1 MPRREPDRETGHRH
15 RTSRRHAVLRAVALL
30 GVAVVW
36 LGLAGVGGPLVGRLA
51 EVAENDNASFLPES
65 AESTRVAELAAG
77 FSDDSAL
84 PYFVLAESTSGDALT
99 DAQVAA
105 LTEWQSGVAMLE
117 VPGAGGQVVGDFVLD
132 ASSGPPSEPV
142 QVSDD
147 GEAALVIVPLD
158 AGRADRELD
167 SGESVVFSVAEAL
180 RTSVTAALEPEGL
193 DASVGGPGGVLAD
206 LVTAFSGID
215 GRLLQVT
222 LVVVF
227 VILLLVYRSPVL
239 PFVALL
245 SAVFALAAAGAVV
258 YPLAKNGVIDLNGQS
273 QGILLILT
281 VGAATDYA
289 LLLIA
294 RYREELHDHRRSRD
308 ALLRAWRTSVP
319 PILASGT
326 TVVLGLLC
334 LLLSDLGST
343 RGLGPVGAL
352 GIVAAMASVLTFLP
366 VLLLAGRRLFWP
378 RIPAVDHE
386 HRSDVVAADGTV
398 QGAGLWARVAG
409 LVARR
414 ARPVWVV
421 TLLVLLGL
429 AAFAPTFEAEGTAQ
443 TEVFRD
449 PVDSIAATEVLN
461 AHFDGGA
468 GSPTVVLA
476 DEADLEQVLD
486 VVGGVEGIG
495 DAVALPDLAG
505 LSGPPADA
513 DGPPPPKVVDGRV
526 EVLVTLSVPADTPE
540 GEAVVTELRSS
551 LDTVGDDVLVGG
563 NTAANLDVREASL
576 RDLQVIVPAVL
587 VVILLVLIAL
597 LRSLVAPVLLVL
609 ANVVSFA
616 ATIGLSAL
624 VFGQVLDLPGSDP
637 AIPLYGFVFLVALGI
652 DYSIFLMTRVRE
664 ESLGRGTRPGVLVG
678 LAVTGGVITSAGV
691 VLASTFGAL
700 GTIPLL
706 FLLQVAFIV
715 SVGVLIDTLVVRSLL
730 VPALAY
736 DLGPRVWWPSRLSRG
751 EVPVDDARG
760 EPARS
765 ATIVG

>member
-1 MPRREPDRETGHRH
+1 MPRREPARRAGHRPPAG
-15 RTSRRHAVLRAVALL
+15 RRSAVLRAVALL
-30 GVAVVW
+30 ALALVW
-36 LGLAGVGGPLVGRLA
+36 VGLAGVGGPLVGRLA

-77 FSDDSAL
+77 FSDDSSL
-84 PYFVLAESTSGDALT
+84 PYFVLAESSTGGALTDVQVDALT
-99 DAQVAA
+99 R
-105 LTEWQSGVAMLE
+105 WQGEVDSLA
-117 VPGAGGQVVGDFVLD
+117 VPGSGGQVVGDFVL
-132 ASSGPPSEPV
+132 APSSGPPPDQV
-142 QVSDD
+142 RVSDD

-158 AGRADRELD
+158 ANGADRELE
-167 SGESVVFSVAEAL
+167 SGDSVVFSVAEAL
-180 RTSVTAALEPEGL
+180 RTSLADQVEPEGL

-245 SAVFALAAAGAVV
+245 SAVFALSAAGGSGLPPGQERRHRPERPEPGDPAHPLGGRRDRLRAAARR
-258 YPLAKNGVIDLNGQS
+258 PLPG
-273 QGILLILT
+273 
-281 VGAATDYA
+281 GAA
-289 LLLIA
+289 
-294 RYREELHDHRRSRD
+294 RPREVPD
-308 ALLRAWRTSVP
+308 ALAVAWRASVP

-378 RIPAVDHE
+378 RIPSLDHR
-386 HRSDVVAADGTV
+386 HRSDVIGPDGSV
-398 QGAGLWARVAG
+398 QGTGVWARVSD

-414 ARPVWVV
+414 ARLVWGV
-421 TLLVLLGL
+421 TLVVLLGL

-449 PVDSIAATEVLN
+449 PVDSITATEVLN

-468 GSPTVVLA
+468 GSPTLVLT
-476 DEADLEQVLD
+476 DEADLDDVLS
-486 VVGGVEGIG
+486 VVRGVEGVG
-495 DAVALPDLAG
+495 DAAVLPDSSAAA
-505 LSGPPADA
+505 GPPGAGGSA
-513 DGPPPPKVVDGRV
+513 PAPKVVDGRV

-540 GEAVVTELRSS
+540 GEAVVTDLRTS
-551 LDTVGDDVLVGG
+551 LDQVGGDVLVGG
-563 NTAANLDVREASL
+563 ATAVNLDVREASL
-576 RDLQVIVPAVL
+576 RDLRVVVPAVL
-587 VVILLVLIAL
+587 VVILVVLIVL
-597 LRSLVAPVLLVL
+597 LRSLVAPLLLVL

-624 VFGQVLDLPGSDP
+624 VFDHVLDLPGSDP

-664 ESLGRGTRPGVLVG
+664 ESVGRGTRPGILVG

-730 VPALAY
+730 VPAVAY
-736 DLGPRVWWPSRLSRG
+736 DLGPRVWWPSAL
-751 EVPVDDARG
+751 AR
-760 EPARS
+760 RS
-765 ATIVG
+765 